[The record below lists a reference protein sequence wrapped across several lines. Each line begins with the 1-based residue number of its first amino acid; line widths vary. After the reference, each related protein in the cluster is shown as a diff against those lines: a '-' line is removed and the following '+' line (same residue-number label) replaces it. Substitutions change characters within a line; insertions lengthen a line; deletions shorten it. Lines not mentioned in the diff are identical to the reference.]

1 MQLIRKISIGPDY
14 KTSMHYVVG
23 QEVLDK
29 SYSIDTIR
37 QLDNGSIQIFIS
49 KDREVMLWKAFNE
62 TVPKVIEFNINF

>member
-29 SYSIDTIR
+29 SYVIETIR
-37 QLDNGSIQIFIS
+37 VVDGGSIQIWIKKNS
-49 KDREVMLWKAFNE
+49 EVILWKSFNE
-62 TVPKVIEFNINF
+62 TIPKVIEFNINF

>member
-29 SYSIDTIR
+29 SYVIETIR
-37 QLDNGSIQIFIS
+37 VVDGGSIQIWIEKNS
-49 KDREVMLWKAFNE
+49 EVILWKSFNE
-62 TVPKVIEFNINF
+62 TIPKVIEFNINF

>member
-1 MQLIRKISIGPDY
+1 MQLIRKISVGPDY

-37 QLDNGSIQIFIS
+37 FLDNGSVEIWIVKNS
-49 KDREVMLWKAFNE
+49 EVILWKSFNE

>member
-14 KTSMHYVVG
+14 KTSMHYIVG

-49 KDREVMLWKAFNE
+49 KDREVMLWKAFSE